1 MDNNILLVY
10 YSFEG
15 NTEYVARKLAET
27 IDIKRTIRL
36 HPLSEPPHEGIKKFA
51 IGGKSALR
59 HEKVGLQ
66 QIELNY
72 DEYDTIFIA
81 CPVWAATY
89 PPAVGEFLDTYPFK
103 NKKVYFIGG
112 SAGGNA
118 YGMMNKLSR
127 KILGDYSGN
136 SIVASLSLKS
146 PLKNREETDR
156 KIRDFC
162 SW

>member
-81 CPVWAATY
+81 CPVWRPLTRL
-89 PPAVGEFLDTYPFK
+89 P
-103 NKKVYFIGG
+103 
-112 SAGGNA
+112 
-118 YGMMNKLSR
+118 
-127 KILGDYSGN
+127 SGN
-136 SIVASLSLKS
+136 FWTRILLRTRRYILSAAV
-146 PLKNREETDR
+146 PAAMPTA
-156 KIRDFC
+156 
-162 SW
+162 